1 MCSDLQWGDRHCALL
16 LLKAGSHT
24 DAHVC
29 GQLQTWAQL
38 MEDALAALEI
48 WKALFSSTCP
58 RKLVKMTRP
67 SMAQS
72 KCPGST
78 ALSG

>member
-1 MCSDLQWGDRHCALL
+1 M
-16 LLKAGSHT
+16 AGCHT
-24 DAHVC
+24 DAHVNE
-29 GQLQTWAQL
+29 QLQTWAQL

-48 WKALFSSTCP
+48 WNALFSSTCP
-58 RKLVKMTRP
+58 RKLVKMTKP